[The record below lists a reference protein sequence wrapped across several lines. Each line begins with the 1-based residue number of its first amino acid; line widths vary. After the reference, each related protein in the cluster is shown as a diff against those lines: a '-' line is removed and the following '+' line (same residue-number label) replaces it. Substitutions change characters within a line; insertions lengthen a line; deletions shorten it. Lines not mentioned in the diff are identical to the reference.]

1 MRAMSIGRLE
11 AIFQRSERALA
22 HGVPIRKTSAGI
34 WVPSPIPMIAAAVS
48 SLKELGLLGPE
59 AAGRTVLD
67 AGMGDGRVAAVVAA
81 LEPSHAVYGIERD
94 PVLYARAA
102 QNLRRVLR
110 IARGRPRV
118 QPVEGDYCDVA
129 TYASC
134 GLDLQTVGV
143 VVNYPD
149 GNQERLAR
157 FIAAH
162 AGPGASLCLF
172 THDRALR
179 IDDLVLR
186 AERDLPAE
194 YGPDWR
200 LAVYRGRPGA
210 SSLR

>member
-1 MRAMSIGRLE
+1 MSIGKLE
-11 AIFQRSERALA
+11 AIFERSERALA
-22 HGVPIRKTSAGI
+22 PGVPIRKTSAGI
-34 WVPSPIPMIAAAVS
+34 WVPSPIPTIAAAVAA
-48 SLKELGLLGPE
+48 LKELGLLGPA
-59 AAGRTVLD
+59 AAGKPVVD

-81 LEPSHAVYGIERD
+81 LEPSHAVYGIELD
-94 PVLYARAA
+94 PVLCARAA

-110 IARGRPRV
+110 IARGRPQV

-134 GLDLQTVGV
+134 GLDLRAVGV

-172 THDRALR
+172 THDREVR
-179 IDDLVLR
+179 VDDLVLR

-200 LAVYRGRPGA
+200 LAVYRGRADAG
-210 SSLR
+210 RG

>member
-1 MRAMSIGRLE
+1 MRETSIARLE
-11 AIFQRSERALA
+11 AIFQRSEQALA
-22 HGVPIRKTSAGI
+22 PGVPIRKTSAGI
-34 WVPSPIPMIAAAVS
+34 WVPSPIPVIAAAVS
-48 SLKELGLLGPE
+48 SLKELGLLGPA
-59 AAGRTVLD
+59 AAGATVVD

-110 IARGRPRV
+110 IARGGPRV

-172 THDRALR
+172 THHRALQ

-210 SSLR
+210 GRG

>member
-1 MRAMSIGRLE
+1 MQAMSIGKLE
-11 AIFQRSERALA
+11 ALFERSERALA

-34 WVPSPIPMIAAAVS
+34 WVPSPIPTIVAAVA
-48 SLKELGLLGPE
+48 SLKELGLLGPA
-59 AAGRTVLD
+59 AAGKPVVD

-81 LEPSHAVYGIERD
+81 LEPSHAVYGIEQD
-94 PVLYARAA
+94 PVLCARAA

-110 IARGRPRV
+110 IVDGRPRV

-134 GLDLQTVGV
+134 GLDLRAVGV

-172 THDRALR
+172 THDRDVR
-179 IDDLVLR
+179 IDELVLR

-200 LAVYRGRPGA
+200 LAVYRGPPGA
-210 SSLR
+210 GGG